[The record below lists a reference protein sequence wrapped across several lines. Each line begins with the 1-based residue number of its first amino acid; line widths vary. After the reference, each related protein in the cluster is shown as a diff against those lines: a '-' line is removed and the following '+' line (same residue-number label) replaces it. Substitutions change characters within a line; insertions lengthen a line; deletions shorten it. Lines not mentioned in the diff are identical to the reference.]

1 MSRRLPARDERQD
14 GRRAAILDAAAELF
28 GSKGYEATTMQD
40 LADRVGVLKGSLYYY
55 IRSKEEL
62 LFELILET
70 HETFTANLNAVQ
82 RLSVGTLER
91 IWAFVYGNV
100 TGNIVSLMRS
110 AVFFREFRSL
120 GDEHQ
125 RRIVELR
132 DAHDRVLRELLSVGR
147 EEGVVRSGMDPK
159 LTATA
164 IHTMCNSVYLWYR
177 PDGPWGPEDIARR
190 YADLV
195 VAAVGA
201 DADHGR
207 GEDGV
212 DADAILTSL
221 TSLAEFV
228 TPGESG

>member
-1 MSRRLPARDERQD
+1 MSRRLPARDESRP

-55 IRSKEEL
+55 IHSKEEL

-70 HETFTANLNAVQ
+70 HQTFTANLNAVE
-82 RLSVGTLER
+82 RLSVDTLGR
-91 IWAFVYGNV
+91 IWAFVYANV
-100 TGNIVSLMRS
+100 TGNIASLVRS

-120 GDEHQ
+120 ADGHQ

-132 DAHDRVLRELLSVGR
+132 DAHDRVLRELLAAGS
-147 EEGVVRSGMDPK
+147 EEGVVRSSIDPK

-164 IHTMCNSVYLWYR
+164 VHTMCNSVYLWYR
-177 PDGPWGPEDIARR
+177 PDGRWRPEDVARR

-201 DADHGR
+201 DAAYTG
-207 GEDGV
+207 DGV
-212 DADAILTSL
+212 SIDTDAILA
-221 TSLAEFV
+221 SLAALV
-228 TPGESG
+228 TPVQAP